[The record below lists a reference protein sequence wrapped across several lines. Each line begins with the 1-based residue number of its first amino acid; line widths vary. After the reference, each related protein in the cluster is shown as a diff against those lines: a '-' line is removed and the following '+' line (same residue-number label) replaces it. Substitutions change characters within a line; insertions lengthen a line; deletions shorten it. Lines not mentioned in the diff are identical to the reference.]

1 MAERVIITMQR
12 IVVKIL
18 SGYIEIDKN
27 TYSYLSRCLV
37 ISTGGGRYFNLF
49 CDYNDVDK
57 IK

>member
-1 MAERVIITMQR
+1 MAVRVIITMQR

-18 SGYIEIDKN
+18 SKVEA
-27 TYSYLSRCLV
+27 V
-37 ISTGGGRYFNLF
+37 INLF